1 MAQNRT
7 VRYLK
12 LNIQKKTV
20 IKALKGFYKRYIKTT
35 ALAIR
40 DTAVRHAH
48 STLGIVKLSVFGV
61 LCVCLLLLC
70 IMTRGYGKLRI
81 EQSQMYAQAA
91 AETAAQKPEPTATP
105 QPTAETERE
114 PEAIPEPGVTAPPEF
129 DPAGDSSMI
138 TATRI
143 QVNDEYVD
151 HYQAAEGDIIDFL
164 GGDSYS
170 WLSGITTYR
179 GNNFRDTAQYGQ
191 VGMHERAFG
200 DYWSAQTSSLM
211 DIDGN
216 RLSGSGWTGQPLV
229 ACWPDELRE
238 QMDMYEWAREKSG
251 LTELI
256 YACQDGNIYFFDLES
271 GSRTRDTISLGRS
284 FLSGG
289 TLDPR
294 GYPILYLGV
303 GKTNEDG
310 EVPSILIVS
319 LLDGSVLYE
328 TGAYD
333 SFAAHWNA
341 PFTSTPLVD
350 ASSDQLIFPG
360 ENGVLYIIKLNSYY
374 NAESG
379 EVSVAPSRVIKWKYT
394 SKSAANYLYGYQ
406 SSAIAWRGHL
416 LLADRGGDFFCLDL
430 NTLTVDWCVDSLDLT
445 RCTPVLQVDAEG
457 HPYVYLSTSFH
468 YGFRAYYQQN
478 VPVWKIDA
486 LTGEIVWQ
494 TDYLCYT
501 ENGADGGV
509 IGGLAVGTGSLSGI
523 VYATVARSPEA
534 DAGCLVALD
543 AATGEELW
551 RFEADYSYAAPTC
564 FYDTAGNGYVLYV
577 SRENGALYLL
587 DGETGRLYDEYDF
600 GVRMESSPIVANDSV
615 VVGTSSYDL
624 FAIELK

>member
-1 MAQNRT
+1 M
-7 VRYLK
+7 K
-12 LNIQKKTV
+12 INIRKDDV
-20 IKALKGFYKRYIKTT
+20 EKAVLGFYKRYIKAT

-48 STLGIVKLSVFGV
+48 STTGIVKLAVFGV
-61 LCVCLLLLC
+61 MCVCLLFLC
-70 IMTRGYGKLRI
+70 IMTRAYGRLRI
-81 EQSQMYAQAA
+81 EQAQAYA
-91 AETAAQKPEPTATP
+91 LSEAMEHVPEPEPTATP
-105 QPTAETERE
+105 QPTDTREAEAM
-114 PEAIPEPGVTAPPEF
+114 PAPGQTAPPDF
-129 DPAGDSSMI
+129 APAGDSSMI

-143 QVNDEYVD
+143 QIDGEYVD
-151 HYQAAEGDIIDFL
+151 HYQAAQGDIIDFL
-164 GGDSYS
+164 GGDSYAQ
-170 WLSGITTYR
+170 LPGITTFR
-179 GNNFRDTAQYGQ
+179 GNNFRDTAQYGE

-200 DYWSAQTSSLM
+200 SYWSAQTSSLM

-229 ACWPDELRE
+229 VCWSDEARE
-238 QMDMYEWAREKSG
+238 QMDMYEWAQEKSG

-271 GSRTRDTISLGRS
+271 GSRTRDTINLGRS

-303 GKTNEDG
+303 GRTNENG
-310 EVPSILIVS
+310 EAPSILIVS
-319 LLDGSVLYE
+319 LIDGSVLYE

-333 SFAAHWNA
+333 SFSAHWNA

-350 ASSDQLIFPG
+350 PSSDQLIFPG
-360 ENGVLYIIKLNSYY
+360 ENGVLYIIKLNSSYD
-374 NAESG
+374 AQTG
-379 EVSVAPSRVIKWKYT
+379 ELSVEPSRVIKWKYT
-394 SKSAANYLYGYQ
+394 SKSAANYLYGFQ
-406 SSAIAWRGHL
+406 SSAVAWRGHL
-416 LLADRGGDFFCLDL
+416 LIADRGGDFLCLDL
-430 NTLTVDWCVDSLDLT
+430 NTLTVDWCIDSLDFT

-468 YGFRAYYQQN
+468 YGFRAYYQQS

-494 TDYLCYT
+494 TDYPCYT

-509 IGGLAVGTGSLSGI
+509 VGGLAVGTGELSGI
-523 VYATVARSPEA
+523 VYANVARYPEA
-534 DAGCLVALD
+534 DTGCLVALD
-543 AATGEELW
+543 AYSGEELW
-551 RFEADYSYAAPTC
+551 RFETDYSYAAPTC
-564 FYDTAGNGYVLYV
+564 FYDTSGKGYVLYV
-577 SRENGALYLL
+577 SREHGALYLL
-587 DGETGRLYDEYDF
+587 DGETGRICDQYDF
-600 GVRMESSPIVANDSV
+600 GVLMESSPIVANDRV